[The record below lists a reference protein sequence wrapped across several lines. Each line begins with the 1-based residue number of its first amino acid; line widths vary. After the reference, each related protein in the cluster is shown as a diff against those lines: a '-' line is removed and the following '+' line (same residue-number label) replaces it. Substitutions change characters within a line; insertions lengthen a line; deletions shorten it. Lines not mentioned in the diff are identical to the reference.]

1 MSLRIAI
8 TGTGA
13 IADLHAQE
21 LDAIRGVELCACC
34 DVSNSKARD
43 FALRHKIKN
52 LYLNIEDMLQR
63 EKPDAIII
71 AVPPYAQLKACLIAI
86 EHKVH
91 ILCERPLT
99 NNSRDAAKLARLAN
113 EAELVNIVSYE
124 TRGIPE
130 VHKAANLVKAGRLGK
145 IMHIEAS
152 YLQSWLSTHTLGNWK
167 TSESLLWRMTQKFG
181 GHGVIDDLGL
191 TLLDCV
197 AFIAGEINTIDVSK
211 RSFRKDVPGNR
222 LGDTQLNASD
232 SAVIMAEM
240 KDGALGSFHLS
251 RWATGE
257 INSLRLRVYGD
268 KGGLSLKIKDGIPSL
283 RLCTG
288 PDRQNGLWS
297 EIECPLVPNIW
308 RSFINAIRKHDTALE
323 PNFSSAYNIH
333 KLLTSTKKETD

>member
-13 IADLHAQE
+13 IADLHANE
-21 LDAIRGVELCACC
+21 LEKIRGVELSACC

-52 LYLNIEDMLQR
+52 FYLNIEDMLDR

-99 NNSRDAAKLARLAN
+99 NNSRDAAKLSRLASESALIN
-113 EAELVNIVSYE
+113 LVSYE

-130 VHKAANLVKAGRLGK
+130 VHKASNLVKSGRLGK
-145 IMHIEAS
+145 VMHIEAS
-152 YLQSWLSTHTLGNWK
+152 YLQSWLSTQTLGNWK
-167 TSESLLWRMTQKFG
+167 TSQSLLWRMTQKFG

-197 AFIAGEINTIDVSK
+197 SFIAGEINKIEACK

-222 LGDTQLNASD
+222 LGDTQLDASD

-240 KDGALGSFHLS
+240 KSGALGSFHLS

-257 INSLRLRVYGD
+257 VNSLRLRVYGD
-268 KGGLSLKIKDGIPSL
+268 KGGLSLKIKDGEASL
-283 RLCTG
+283 RICTG

-297 EIECPLVPNIW
+297 EIECPQVPNIW
-308 RSFINAIRKHDTALE
+308 RSFVNAIRKEDISLE
-323 PNFSSAYNIH
+323 PNFTSAYNIH
-333 KLLTSTKKETD
+333 KLLTNTKKELD